1 MSTTVRDV
9 GRPAVPARGVPA
21 RGAPGARR
29 PFRDNPRLILLGI
42 AVLLVALVAMVTLAD
57 KSAQLNPDFLTEVVL
72 YALSAADLTMLFAL
86 VFVLA
91 RNVVKLVVER
101 RRGLPF
107 SHFRAK
113 LVLALLGLTIVPS
126 VLVLIVGGELIRS
139 ATQKW
144 VAQPVDDVLSSA
156 NQIAGD
162 YYREHEVVVAQ
173 HAQNLARTISAS
185 AVQNGDADAVRVA
198 IEREMRQGRVGL
210 VEVYALGRSGQPV
223 PLVAAQSPALPRGHL
238 PASADLLASRVAA
251 GTESTAHEPLE
262 GGGELV
268 RAGARLLDPATR
280 RVVGV
285 VVASDHLTGDLATHF
300 RRITEAYEDYNRL
313 KVLMRPLQGTYL
325 TLFLMMTLMIL
336 VSATWMGLYLAKRI
350 TRPVQMLAAG
360 AREIGAGHLD
370 HRIEPETRDEFGSM
384 VEAFNTMAGE
394 LAASQRKLERSR
406 VDLERK
412 NVQLDDR
419 RRYIETVLERIATG
433 VVSIGGDGR
442 IETINGSALRLLGV
456 DRAVVGTRA
465 EDVMEREDLKPLAA
479 LLRNSRG
486 TMTAGAQEFALAR
499 DGRELHLA
507 AAATALQ
514 REDGSFEGAV
524 LVFDDVTP
532 LIRTQR
538 VAAWRDVARRLAHE
552 IKNPLTPIQLCAER
566 MRRHFTS
573 APSASRELVEECTTT
588 IVGEVESL
596 KALVDEFAQ
605 FARMPAPKTVPS
617 DLNALLTETLALY
630 NGLFRHISI
639 ERRLE
644 AGLPPVRV
652 DVEQIR
658 RVVINLVDNAV
669 EALGGS
675 HASAR
680 ADGAGG
686 ERDAGA
692 APLDEARDD
701 LSSDRRAPFEIDR
714 PTIVVET
721 RRDAV
726 NGVARVIVADNGPGI
741 PPADREKLFMPYY
754 STKRRGSG
762 LGLAIVRRI
771 IAEHG
776 GAIDVQDN
784 EPRGTRFVIELP
796 V

>member
-1 MSTTVRDV
+1 
-9 GRPAVPARGVPA
+9 
-21 RGAPGARR
+21 
-29 PFRDNPRLILLGI
+29 
-42 AVLLVALVAMVTLAD
+42 
-57 KSAQLNPDFLTEVVL
+57 
-72 YALSAADLTMLFAL
+72 
-86 VFVLA
+86 
-91 RNVVKLVVER
+91 
-101 RRGLPF
+101 
-107 SHFRAK
+107 
-113 LVLALLGLTIVPS
+113 
-126 VLVLIVGGELIRS
+126 
-139 ATQKW
+139 
-144 VAQPVDDVLSSA
+144 
-156 NQIAGD
+156 
-162 YYREHEVVVAQ
+162 
-173 HAQNLARTISAS
+173 
-185 AVQNGDADAVRVA
+185 
-198 IEREMRQGRVGL
+198 
-210 VEVYALGRSGQPV
+210 
-223 PLVAAQSPALPRGHL
+223 
-238 PASADLLASRVAA
+238 
-251 GTESTAHEPLE
+251 
-262 GGGELV
+262 
-268 RAGARLLDPATR
+268 
-280 RVVGV
+280 
-285 VVASDHLTGDLATHF
+285 
-300 RRITEAYEDYNRL
+300 
-313 KVLMRPLQGTYL
+313 MRPLQGTYL
-325 TLFLMMTLMIL
+325 SLFVMMTLMIL

-370 HRIEPETRDEFGSM
+370 HRIEAETRDEFGSM

-412 NVQLDDR
+412 NVQLDER

-433 VVSIGGDGR
+433 VISMSADGR
-442 IETINGSALRLLGV
+442 IETINGAAVRLLDV
-456 DRAVVGTRA
+456 ERTVVGTPA
-465 EDVMEREDLKPLAA
+465 EDVFLRDDLKA
-479 LLRNSRG
+479 LGSMLRSSRA
-486 TMTAGAQEFALAR
+486 TAPAVQEFSLAR

-514 REDGSFEGAV
+514 GEDGSFQGSV

-566 MRRHFTS
+566 MRRHFMG
-573 APSASRELVEECTTT
+573 APAASRELVDECTST

-630 NGLFRHISI
+630 NGLFREIAL
-639 ERRLE
+639 EPRFE

-652 DVEQIR
+652 DVEQVR

-675 HASAR
+675 QAAPR
-680 ADGAGG
+680 AGG
-686 ERDAGA
+686 EPPR
-692 APLDEARDD
+692 
-701 LSSDRRAPFEIDR
+701 
-714 PTIVVET
+714 IVIET

-726 NGVARVIVADNGPGI
+726 NGVARIIVADNGPGI
-741 PPADREKLFMPYY
+741 PAADRDKLFMPYY
-754 STKRRGSG
+754 STKQRGSG

-776 GAIDVQDN
+776 GAIDVQNN
-784 EPRGTRFVIELP
+784 EPQGTRFVIELP

>member
-1 MSTTVRDV
+1 VATTVRDV
-9 GRPAVPARGVPA
+9 GRPALPARSVPE
-21 RGAPGARR
+21 RQPAPARR
-29 PFRDNPRLILLGI
+29 PFRDNPRLILLGM
-42 AVLLVALVAMVTLAD
+42 AALLIALVAMVTLAD
-57 KSAQLNPDFLTEVVL
+57 RSAELNPDFLTEVVL
-72 YALSAADLTMLFAL
+72 YALSAADLTMLLAL

-107 SHFRAK
+107 SRFRAK

-139 ATQKW
+139 STQKW

-156 NQIAGD
+156 NRIAVD
-162 YYREHEVVVAQ
+162 YYREREAVVARQ
-173 HAQNLARTISAS
+173 AQALAGSLSPAALQS
-185 AVQNGDADAVRVA
+185 GDAEALRAA
-198 IEREMRQGRVGL
+198 IEREVKQGRVGL
-210 VEVYALGRSGQPV
+210 VEVYALERGGQPT

-238 PASADLLASRVAA
+238 RASADLLAARVAA
-251 GTESTAHEPLE
+251 GTESTAHESLDT
-262 GGGELV
+262 GGELV
-268 RAGARLLDPATR
+268 RAGAVVMDPATR
-280 RVVGV
+280 RAVGV
-285 VVASDHLTGDLATHF
+285 VIVSDHLAGELATNV

-313 KVLMRPLQGTYL
+313 RVLMRPLQGTYL
-325 TLFLMMTLMIL
+325 SLFLMMTLMIL

-412 NVQLDDR
+412 NVQLDER

-433 VVSIGGDGR
+433 VISMSADGR
-442 IETINGSALRLLGV
+442 IETINGAAIRLLDV
-456 DRAVVGTRA
+456 ERAVIGTAA
-465 EDVMEREDLKPLAA
+465 EDVFRRDDLKA
-479 LLRNSRG
+479 LGAVLRNSRA
-486 TMTAGAQEFALAR
+486 TAPAVQEFALAR
-499 DGRELHLA
+499 EGRELHLA

-514 REDGSFEGAV
+514 GEDGSFQGSV

-566 MRRHFTS
+566 MRRHFMAS
-573 APSASRELVEECTTT
+573 PPASRDLVDECTTT

-630 NGLFRHISI
+630 NGLFREIA
-639 ERRLE
+639 LE
-644 AGLPPVRV
+644 PRFESGLPPVRV

-658 RVVINLVDNAV
+658 RVVINLVDNAI
-669 EALGGS
+669 EALGG
-675 HASAR
+675 AQATLR
-680 ADGAGG
+680 PDGDPP
-686 ERDAGA
+686 R
-692 APLDEARDD
+692 
-701 LSSDRRAPFEIDR
+701 
-714 PTIVVET
+714 IVIET

-726 NGVARVIVADNGPGI
+726 NGVARIIVADNGPGI
-741 PPADREKLFMPYY
+741 PAADRDKLFMPYY
-754 STKRRGSG
+754 STKQRGSG

-776 GAIDVQDN
+776 GAIDVQHND
-784 EPRGTRFVIELP
+784 PQGTRFVIELP

>member
-1 MSTTVRDV
+1 VATTVRDV
-9 GRPAVPARGVPA
+9 GRPALPARNVPERQPA
-21 RGAPGARR
+21 QTRR
-29 PFRDNPRLILLGI
+29 PFRDNPRLILLGM
-42 AVLLVALVAMVTLAD
+42 AALLIALVAMVTLAD
-57 KSAQLNPDFLTEVVL
+57 RSAELNPDFLTEVVL
-72 YALSAADLTMLFAL
+72 YALSAADLTMLLAL

-107 SHFRAK
+107 SRFRAK

-139 ATQKW
+139 STQKW

-156 NQIAGD
+156 NRIAVD
-162 YYREHEVVVAQ
+162 YYREREAVVAR
-173 HAQNLARTISAS
+173 HAQALAGSLSPAALQS
-185 AVQNGDADAVRVA
+185 GDAEALRAA
-198 IEREMRQGRVGL
+198 IEREVKQGRVGL
-210 VEVYALGRSGQPV
+210 VEVYALEGGGQPT

-238 PASADLLASRVAA
+238 RASADLLAARVAA
-251 GTESTAHEPLE
+251 GTESTAHESLDA
-262 GGGELV
+262 GGELV
-268 RAGARLLDPATR
+268 RAGAVVMDPATR
-280 RVVGV
+280 RALGV
-285 VVASDHLTGDLATHF
+285 VIVSDHLAGEVATNV
-300 RRITEAYEDYNRL
+300 RRITEAYGDYNRL
-313 KVLMRPLQGTYL
+313 RVLMRPLQGTYL
-325 TLFLMMTLMIL
+325 SLFLMMTLMIL

-394 LAASQRKLERSR
+394 LAASQRTLERSR

-412 NVQLDDR
+412 NVQLDER

-433 VVSIGGDGR
+433 VISMSADGR
-442 IETINGSALRLLGV
+442 IETINGAAIRLLDV
-456 DRAVVGTRA
+456 ERTVIGTAA
-465 EDVMEREDLKPLAA
+465 EDVFKRDDLKA
-479 LLRNSRG
+479 LGAVLRNSRA
-486 TMTAGAQEFALAR
+486 TAPAVQEFALAR
-499 DGRELHLA
+499 QGRELHLA

-514 REDGSFEGAV
+514 GEDGSFQGSV

-566 MRRHFTS
+566 MRRHFMAA
-573 APSASRELVEECTTT
+573 APASRELVDECTTT

-630 NGLFRHISI
+630 NGLVRDIA
-639 ERRLE
+639 LE
-644 AGLPPVRV
+644 PRFESGLPPVRV

-675 HASAR
+675 QATVR
-680 ADGAGG
+680 PDGDPP
-686 ERDAGA
+686 R
-692 APLDEARDD
+692 
-701 LSSDRRAPFEIDR
+701 
-714 PTIVVET
+714 IVIET
-721 RRDAV
+721 RRDVV
-726 NGVARVIVADNGPGI
+726 NGVARIIVADNGPGI
-741 PPADREKLFMPYY
+741 PAADRDKLFMPYY
-754 STKRRGSG
+754 STKQRGSG

-776 GAIDVQDN
+776 GAIDVQNND
-784 EPRGTRFVIELP
+784 PQGTRFVIELP

>member
-1 MSTTVRDV
+1 MATSVRDV
-9 GRPAVPARGVPA
+9 GRPSLSARSVPARSPV
-21 RGAPGARR
+21 RERR

-42 AVLLVALVAMVTLAD
+42 AVLIAALVAMVTLAD
-57 KSAQLNPDFLTEVVL
+57 RSAELNPDFLTEVVL
-72 YALSAADLTMLFAL
+72 YALSVADLTMVLAL

-91 RNVVKLVVER
+91 RNVVKLIVER

-107 SHFRAK
+107 SRFRAK

-126 VLVLIVGGELIRS
+126 LLVLIVGGELIRS
-139 ATQKW
+139 STQKW
-144 VAQPVDDVLSSA
+144 VAQPVDVVLSSA

-162 YYREHEVVVAQ
+162 YYGEHEKIVARY
-173 HAQNLARTISAS
+173 AESLAGTISA
-185 AVQNGDADAVRVA
+185 AALQARDATAVRAV
-198 IEREMRQGRVGL
+198 IERGVRDGRVGL
-210 VEVYALGRSGQPV
+210 VEVYALGEEGQPI

-238 PASADLLASRVAA
+238 RASADLLAARVVA
-251 GTESTAHEPLE
+251 GTESTAHEALE

-268 RAGARLLDPATR
+268 RAGAVVVDPTTR
-280 RVVGV
+280 RPVGV
-285 VVASDHLTGDLATHF
+285 VVASDHLTGELASHF
-300 RRITEAYEDYNRL
+300 RRITEAYEDYSRL
-313 KVLMRPLQGTYL
+313 KALRRPLTGTYL
-325 TLFLMMTLMIL
+325 SLFLMMTLMIL

-384 VEAFNTMAGE
+384 VEAFNNMAGE

-412 NVQLDDR
+412 NLQLDER

-433 VVSIGGDGR
+433 VVSIGADGR
-442 IETINGSALRLLGV
+442 IETINGAAVRLLDV

-465 EDVMEREDLKPLAA
+465 EDVFQREDLKPLGT
-479 LLRNSRG
+479 LLRTSRG
-486 TMTAGAQEFALAR
+486 AMTAGAQEFALAR

-573 APSASRELVEECTTT
+573 APPPSRELVDECTTT

-617 DLNALLTETLALY
+617 DLNDLLADTLALY
-630 NGLFRHISI
+630 NGLFHEITI
-639 ERRLE
+639 ERRFE

-658 RVVINLVDNAV
+658 RVIINLVDNAV
-669 EALGGS
+669 EALGGT
-675 HASAR
+675 HGSAAPD
-680 ADGAGG
+680 ADGT
-686 ERDAGA
+686 DPA
-692 APLDEARDD
+692 AAVPSTQREPPA
-701 LSSDRRAPFEIDR
+701 
-714 PTIVVET
+714 IVVET
-721 RRDAV
+721 MRDAV

-741 PPADREKLFMPYY
+741 PAADREKLFMPYY

-776 GAIDVQDN
+776 GAIDVQTN

>member
-9 GRPAVPARGVPA
+9 GRPALPARSVPV
-21 RGAPGARR
+21 RPSTERR

-42 AVLLVALVAMVTLAD
+42 AVLLIALVAMVTLAD
-57 KSAQLNPDFLTEVVL
+57 RSAELNPDFLTEVVL
-72 YALSAADLTMLFAL
+72 YALSAADLTMLLAL

-91 RNVVKLVVER
+91 RNVVKLIVER

-107 SHFRAK
+107 SRFRAK

-139 ATQKW
+139 STQKW
-144 VAQPVDDVLSSA
+144 VAQPVDDVLTSA
-156 NQIAGD
+156 NRIAGD
-162 YYREHEVVVAQ
+162 YYREHEAVAAR
-173 HAQNLARTISAS
+173 HAQRLASGLSAS
-185 AVQNGDADAVRVA
+185 AVQNGDADAVRAA
-198 IEREMRQGRVGL
+198 IEREVRQGRVGL
-210 VEVYALGRSGQPV
+210 VEVYTLEQGGQLV
-223 PLVAAQSPALPRGHL
+223 PLVAAQSSALPRGHL
-238 PASADLLASRVAA
+238 RASADLLAARVVA

-268 RAGARLLDPATR
+268 RAGAVVVDPTTKR
-280 RVVGV
+280 RVGV
-285 VVASDHLTGDLATHF
+285 VLASDHLSGELATHF
-300 RRITEAYEDYNRL
+300 RLITQAYEDYNRL
-313 KVLMRPLQGTYL
+313 RVLKRPLQGMYL

-384 VEAFNTMAGE
+384 VEAFNNMAGE

-412 NVQLDDR
+412 NLQLDER

-433 VVSIGGDGR
+433 VISIGPDGR
-442 IETINGSALRLLGV
+442 IETVNGAARRLLDV

-465 EDVMEREDLKPLAA
+465 EEVFQREDLKALAA

-486 TMTAGAQEFALAR
+486 AMVAGAQEFALAR
-499 DGRELHLA
+499 EGRELHLA
-507 AAATALQ
+507 AATTALQ

-573 APSASRELVEECTTT
+573 APPASRELVDECTTT

-617 DLNALLTETLALY
+617 DLNGLLAETLALY
-630 NGLFRHISI
+630 NGLFREITI
-639 ERRLE
+639 ERRFE
-644 AGLPPVRV
+644 PGLPPVRV

-669 EALGGS
+669 EALGGI

-680 ADGAGG
+680 PDASSG
-686 ERDAGA
+686 EPVDPA
-692 APLDEARDD
+692 
-701 LSSDRRAPFEIDR
+701 
-714 PTIVVET
+714 TIVVET

-771 IAEHG
+771 VAEHG
-776 GAIDVQDN
+776 GAIDVQNN

>member
-1 MSTTVRDV
+1 MATTVRDA
-9 GRPAVPARGVPA
+9 GRPALSRGVPA
-21 RGAPGARR
+21 REASSERR

-42 AVLLVALVAMVTLAD
+42 VVLLAALVAMVTLAD
-57 KSAQLNPDFLTEVVL
+57 RSAELNPDFLTEVVL
-72 YALSAADLTMLFAL
+72 YALSAADLTMLLAL

-107 SHFRAK
+107 SRFRAK

-139 ATQKW
+139 STQKW

-156 NQIAGD
+156 NRIVGE
-162 YYREHEVVVAQ
+162 YYREREAVVLEQA
-173 HAQNLARTISAS
+173 NGLARAVSAT
-185 AVQNGDADAVRVA
+185 AVQAGDADSVRAA
-198 IEREMRQGRVGL
+198 IEREIRQGRIGL
-210 VEVYALGRSGQPV
+210 VEVYSIGRDGRPL

-238 PASADLLASRVAA
+238 RASADLLAARVAA
-251 GTESTAHEPLE
+251 GTDTTAHEPLE

-268 RAGARLLDPATR
+268 RAGARIIDPSTR
-280 RVVGV
+280 RPVGV
-285 VVASDHLTGDLATHF
+285 VVASDHLTGELASHF
-300 RRITEAYEDYNRL
+300 QRITAAYEDYSRL
-313 KVLMRPLQGTYL
+313 RVLMRPLQGTYL
-325 TLFLMMTLMIL
+325 SLFLMMTLMIL

-412 NVQLDDR
+412 NLQLDER

-433 VVSIGGDGR
+433 VISIAADGR
-442 IETINGSALRLLGV
+442 IETINGAALRLLDV
-456 DRAVVGTRA
+456 DRSVVGTRA
-465 EDVMEREDLKPLAA
+465 EDVFQRDDLRPLGG
-479 LLRNSRG
+479 LLHNTRG
-486 TMTAGAQEFALAR
+486 GTVPGAQEFALAR
-499 DGRELHLA
+499 EGRELHLA

-514 REDGSFEGAV
+514 GEDGSFQGGV

-566 MRRHFTS
+566 MRRHFNG
-573 APSASRELVEECTTT
+573 APPASRELVEECTTT

-617 DLNALLTETLALY
+617 DLNALLAETLALY
-630 NGLFRHISI
+630 NGLFRQITI
-639 ERRLE
+639 EPRFE
-644 AGLPPVRV
+644 GGLPSVRV

-669 EALGGS
+669 EALGGT
-675 HASAR
+675 HAAMR
-680 ADGAGG
+680 PGG
-686 ERDAGA
+686 DA
-692 APLDEARDD
+692 PR
-701 LSSDRRAPFEIDR
+701 
-714 PTIVVET
+714 IVVET

-726 NGVARVIVADNGPGI
+726 NGVVRVIVADNGPGI
-741 PPADREKLFMPYY
+741 PAADREKLFMPYY

-771 IAEHG
+771 VAEHG
-776 GAIDVQDN
+776 GAIDVQSN
-784 EPRGTRFVIELP
+784 EPQGTRFVIELP

>member
-1 MSTTVRDV
+1 MATTVRDA
-9 GRPAVPARGVPA
+9 GRPALPSA
-21 RGAPGARR
+21 APGQQASSERR

-42 AVLLVALVAMVTLAD
+42 AVLLAALVAMVTLAD
-57 KSAQLNPDFLTEVVL
+57 RSAELNPDFLTEVLL
-72 YALSAADLTMLFAL
+72 YALSAADLTMLLAL

-107 SHFRAK
+107 SRFRAK

-139 ATQKW
+139 STQKW
-144 VAQPVDDVLSSA
+144 MVQPVDDVLSSA
-156 NQIAGD
+156 NQIASD
-162 YYREHEVVVAQ
+162 YYGQREAVVLERATELSRAVP
-173 HAQNLARTISAS
+173 AS
-185 AVQNGDADAVRVA
+185 AVQAGDADTVRTA
-198 IEREMRQGRVGL
+198 IEREVRQGQLGL
-210 VEVYALGRSGQPV
+210 VEVYSIGRDGQPV

-238 PASADLLASRVAA
+238 RASADLLAARVAA
-251 GTESTAHEPLE
+251 GTETTAHEPLD

-268 RAGARLLDPATR
+268 RAGARIIDPATR
-280 RVVGV
+280 RAVGV
-285 VVASDHLTGDLATHF
+285 VVASAHLTGELAAHF
-300 RRITEAYEDYNRL
+300 QRITDAYQDYNQLR
-313 KVLMRPLQGTYL
+313 VLRRPLQGTYL
-325 TLFLMMTLMIL
+325 SLFLMMTLMIL

-412 NVQLDDR
+412 NLQLDER

-433 VVSIGGDGR
+433 VISTAADGR
-442 IETINGSALRLLGV
+442 IETINGAALRLLGV
-456 DRAVVGTRA
+456 DRSVVGTRA
-465 EDVMEREDLKPLAA
+465 EDVFQREDLKPLEV

-486 TMTAGAQEFALAR
+486 GTVPGAQEFALAR

-514 REDGSFEGAV
+514 GEDGSFQGGV

-566 MRRHFTS
+566 MRRHFGS
-573 APSASRELVEECTTT
+573 APPASRELVEECTTT

-630 NGLFRHISI
+630 NGLFREIVI
-639 ERRLE
+639 DPRFET
-644 AGLPPVRV
+644 GLPTVRV

-669 EALGGS
+669 EALGGT
-675 HASAR
+675 HAGVR
-680 ADGAGG
+680 PDGDSP
-686 ERDAGA
+686 R
-692 APLDEARDD
+692 
-701 LSSDRRAPFEIDR
+701 
-714 PTIVVET
+714 IVVET

-726 NGVARVIVADNGPGI
+726 NGVVRVIVADNGPGI
-741 PPADREKLFMPYY
+741 PAADREKLFMPYY

-771 IAEHG
+771 VAEHG
-776 GAIDVQDN
+776 GAIDVQNN
-784 EPRGTRFVIELP
+784 EPQGTRFVIELP